1 MDPNKTDFKQNASR
15 SLAYMRENPNEL
27 EKKNTTMTSKLTG
40 YMKSSGQ
47 GSANKVTDH
56 EANIAEVFE
65 TNGFTLAPRRSLPE
79 MDGYY
84 YVYQSGGSQQK
95 GDFLLFWI
103 LDGEIKSKII
113 LDAKHSNSKSIYLND
128 GWFETD
134 TIYIVSFN
142 AGTKKYPKYTCLIGL
157 GKDIPT
163 ESDSKVMSHII
174 EIKKELNKSKKTML
188 TNFLSVVFRFANQYS
203 CKQFTDEFSSDRFQK
218 TLAWLEP

>member
-1 MDPNKTDFKQNASR
+1 MEPNKTEFKIKAAGALTYIR
-15 SLAYMRENPNEL
+15 DNPNEL
-27 EKKNTTMTSKLTG
+27 EKKNTIMTDKLTE
-40 YMKSSGQ
+40 YMKSGGQ
-47 GSANKVTDH
+47 GSANKVTPH

-65 TNGFTLAPRRSLPE
+65 AHGFSLAPRKSLPE
-79 MDGYY
+79 TDGYY

-95 GDFLLFWI
+95 GDFLLYWI
-103 LDGEIKSKII
+103 LDGEIKSKIV

-128 GWFETD
+128 GWFESD

-142 AGTKKYPKYTCLIGL
+142 SGTKKYPKYACLVGL
-157 GKDIPT
+157 GQDIPT
-163 ESDSKVMSHII
+163 DSDSKVMYHII